1 MRYRVHI
8 EMSRDGYPLRLQTT
22 LLVGGSSQG
31 VAKAR
36 AWPKPER
43 RSWHGSSTRSATTS
57 GCTMWR
63 SLANAKRHCKGLGAG
78 HAAL

>member
-8 EMSRDGYPLRLQTT
+8 EMSRDGYPLRLQTA
-22 LLVGGSSQG
+22 LLVGGSRQG

-36 AWPKPER
+36 AQELAR
-43 RSWHGSSTRSATTS
+43 EQHRSATTS

>member
-8 EMSRDGYPLRLQTT
+8 EMSRDGYPLRLQTA

-36 AWPKPER
+36 A

>member
-8 EMSRDGYPLRLQTT
+8 EMSRDGYPLRLQTA

-36 AWPKPER
+36 
-43 RSWHGSSTRSATTS
+43 SSTRSATTS